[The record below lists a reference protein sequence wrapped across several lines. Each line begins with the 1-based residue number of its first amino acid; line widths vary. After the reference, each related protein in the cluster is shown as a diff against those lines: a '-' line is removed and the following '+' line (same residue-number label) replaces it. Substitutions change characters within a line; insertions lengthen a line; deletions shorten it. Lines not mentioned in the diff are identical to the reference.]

1 MIRGATLR
9 DWYILAKPGLV
20 YGNLFALV
28 AGYGYG
34 MLEGGDFSLVTM
46 IVTTLATGLIMGAAC
61 VVNNIFDRDI
71 DQAMGRT
78 RQRALAAGR
87 IMPAAA
93 ALYAVVLA
101 SIGLGL
107 LAAIQIWLALLGA
120 VGLITYGWVYT
131 WLKRRTYHATLFGTI
146 PGAIPPFIG
155 YVAADGDD
163 WLTIIAIGLIMVS
176 WQMVHFYAIALMRHD
191 DYTAAAIPTVSR
203 VLGLQATRV
212 HMLWWAWLAA
222 LGIVVSMFH
231 TNSAY
236 AVLSGCVALYWLYS
250 VNPVAQDMVPW
261 ARQTFK
267 LSLLFLVLWT
277 TSIWIS
283 VGLGRFV

>member
-1 MIRGATLR
+1 MTRRALAT
-9 DWYILAKPGLV
+9 DWYRLTKPGLV

-61 VVNNIFDRDI
+61 VVNNILDRDI
-71 DQAMGRT
+71 DRVMGRT

-87 IMPAAA
+87 IMPSAA

-107 LAAIQIWLALLGA
+107 LAAIQIWLTLLGA

-155 YVAADGDD
+155 YVAADGDA

-250 VNPVAQDMVPW
+250 VKPVAQDMVPW

-277 TSIWIS
+277 TAIWIS